1 MLPPLLCEQLCSLN
15 PNEVGLYSC
24 RTHFWCSCLVRV
36 VWQVCMKGHVLGT
49 LLCNYIGFIASA
61 SQDRLTFSVVW
72 QMTSKGEV
80 RVPQHPSTCT
90 VCSYIYL
97 HSTPCSYYVHCVQL
111 PISTSIGKYFAFQV
125 ELTSEVQA
133 VIRGCGIHNRCLEV
147 TCILSSVWSSYVW
160 NISVKL
166 CPVILCN

>member
-1 MLPPLLCEQLCSLN
+1 
-15 PNEVGLYSC
+15 
-24 RTHFWCSCLVRV
+24 
-36 VWQVCMKGHVLGT
+36 MKGHVLGT

-133 VIRGCGIHNRCLEV
+133 VIRDCGIHNRCTGGYMHSLFCVVLLCMKYLCETV
-147 TCILSSVWSSYVW
+147 SSYIVQLKW
-160 NISVKL
+160 
-166 CPVILCN
+166 ILIAEACK